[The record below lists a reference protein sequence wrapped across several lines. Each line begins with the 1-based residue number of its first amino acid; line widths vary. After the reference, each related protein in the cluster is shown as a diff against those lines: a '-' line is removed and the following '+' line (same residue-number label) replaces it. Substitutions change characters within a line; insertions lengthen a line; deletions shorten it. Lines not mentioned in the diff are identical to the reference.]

1 VPDQPRLQ
9 LKDVL
14 VTGGHGFIGRHVVT
28 ALARAGANPIS
39 VAQAG
44 GKVVPYLPGET
55 ITLDLEDRDRLTAVL
70 ADIDGVV
77 HLAARA
83 GGIRFQQEG
92 TEDVF
97 TSNRRI
103 TDNLLASCAQAK
115 VTRMFLASSLVTYR
129 ASSEPLTESHP
140 QLGPADRPSPY
151 AWSKITDE
159 VVASWHQDLDT
170 VIGRFGNVYGPGAPF
185 ETDRSTVVH
194 ALVDRAARLSD
205 GDELVVWGD
214 GSAIRSFVYVEDAAR
229 AVLIALAN
237 GEPGEAYNIDSGVAV
252 TIAQLASAV
261 RDQVNPTLSL
271 TFDPSQPAGA
281 PYRVA
286 SIEKLSVA
294 GYTPEV
300 GLEEGVRRTVN
311 WYRENLSSA

>member
-1 VPDQPRLQ
+1 MPDQPGLQ

-39 VAQAG
+39 VAQTG
-44 GKVVPYLPGET
+44 GTVVPDLPGET
-55 ITLDLEDRDRLTAVL
+55 ITLDLEDRDRVTAAM
-70 ADIDGVV
+70 ADIDGVI

-92 TEDVF
+92 AEDVF

-103 TDNLLASCAQAK
+103 TDNLLASCAEAK

-159 VVASWHQDLDT
+159 VVASWQQDLDI

-194 ALVDRAARLSD
+194 ALVDRAAQLGD

-214 GSAIRSFVYVEDAAR
+214 GSAVRSFVFVEDAAR
-229 AVLIALAN
+229 AVLIALTN
-237 GEPGEAYNIDSGVAV
+237 GEPGEAYNIDSGVQV
-252 TIAQLASAV
+252 TIAQLAAVV
-261 RDQVNPTLSL
+261 RDQVNPSLNLS
-271 TFDPSQPAGA
+271 FDPSKPAGA
-281 PYRVA
+281 PYRIA
-286 SIEKLSVA
+286 AIDKLAAV
-294 GYTPEV
+294 GYAPAV
-300 GLEEGVRRTVN
+300 GLEEGVRRTVE
-311 WYRENLSSA
+311 WYRETVSSA